1 MGALSSFLLDTCTFI
16 WLCSEPERLSAASKR
31 AIDTADAPLLLSDVS
46 ALEITLKWTS
56 GKIVLPDPP
65 RHWIERQVSTWG
77 LKCLSLSR
85 ADIYRAAELPEH
97 HRDPFDRLLV
107 ASALNSDATIL
118 TPDKAV
124 QRYPVSCRW

>member
-1 MGALSSFLLDTCTFI
+1 MGALSSYLLDTCTFI
-16 WLCSEPERLSAASKR
+16 WLCSEPERLSTASR
-31 AIDTADAPLLLSDVS
+31 RLIDKADASLLLSDVS

-65 RHWIERQVSTWG
+65 RHWIERQISTWA
-77 LKCLSLSR
+77 LQCLALSR
-85 ADIYRAAELPEH
+85 ADVHRAAELPEY

-107 ASALNSDATIL
+107 AAALNSDATIL

-124 QRYPVSCRW
+124 RRYPVSCRW

>member
-1 MGALSSFLLDTCTFI
+1 MGALSSYLLDTCTFI
-16 WLCSEPERLSAASKR
+16 WLCSEPERLSTASKR
-31 AIDTADAPLLLSDVS
+31 AIDTVDASLLLSDVS
-46 ALEITLKWTS
+46 ALEIALKWAS

-65 RHWIERQVSTWG
+65 RHWIERQISAWA
-77 LKCLSLSR
+77 LRCLALSR
-85 ADIYRAAELPEH
+85 EDVYRAAELPAF

-107 ASALNSDATIL
+107 AAALNSNATIL